1 MPTEELKDFSAKYL
15 MQTYA
20 RQPISIVRGRGA
32 KVYDMEGREYIDFVG
47 GIAVNI
53 LGHGHPD
60 LVQAIQRQAAQ
71 LIHVSNLYYTE
82 PQVRLAQ
89 MLVDHSCAD
98 RVFFCNSGAE
108 ANEAAIKLARRY
120 GHEKHGADRFEIIT
134 MKNSFHGRTMATLTA
149 TGQEKVQKGFEP
161 LIPGFVY
168 APFNDFPAIE
178 SLVTDKTT
186 AIMLEPI
193 QGEGGVHVADQAYLK
208 SLRELCAQK
217 DILLIFDEVQTGMGR
232 TGTLF
237 AYEQMGVE
245 PDIMTLAKGLGGG
258 MPIGACLAKDAVAAV
273 FTAGTH
279 ASTFGGNP
287 LACAA
292 GLAVCRILI
301 EGRVLEQARRMG
313 DYLAKELADFKDRHR
328 AVRDVRGLGLLQGLE
343 VEIDA
348 KAVVADCLT
357 RGVLVNAT
365 SERVLRFV
373 PPLII
378 TQAEID
384 RVLETLSSIF
394 NQRTM
399 AEKDQPH

>member
-1 MPTEELKDFSAKYL
+1 MPTEELKDFAAKYL

-120 GHEKHGADRFEIIT
+120 GHEKYGANRFEIIT
-134 MKNSFHGRTMATLTA
+134 MKNSFHGRTLATLTA

-161 LIPGFVY
+161 LVPGFVY
-168 APFNDFPAIE
+168 APFNDFAAIE
-178 SLVTDKTT
+178 SLVTEKTT

-208 SLRELCAQK
+208 SLRELCTQK

-237 AYEQMGVE
+237 AYEQLGVE

-258 MPIGACLAKDAVAAV
+258 MPIGACLAKEAVAAV

-313 DYLAKELADFKDRHR
+313 DYLAKGLADFKDRHR

-384 RVLETLSSIF
+384 RVLEILSSIF

-399 AEKDQPH
+399 ADKDQHH